1 VKLRYGDPE
10 EAGMSGERV
19 LRLAQLAKN
28 WVDQG
33 MTPALVVLVARTG
46 VIVLHE
52 AFGKLTPE
60 PDSPPLPRDAIYP
73 IASISKL
80 FTATAVMILVDDG
93 VLGLNRPIQEYIP
106 EFVGEGK
113 DAVMVHHLLTH
124 TSGLRD
130 EDVEAF
136 VRRKLAS
143 GEITSPPDANHPG
156 LSVFPS
162 LQYFSQTHDAPL
174 SYRTGSEM
182 AYGFFYGYLLLA
194 EIVARVSG
202 SSLAEIV
209 QTRILGPLGLDDTC
223 YGVKDDRRPRQVRRG
238 PDAPPFGGIIDD
250 PTLAPFV
257 AGPVGLFSTARD
269 LAVFGQMTLNRGRYG
284 ETRIV
289 SAASVA
295 EMTRNQ
301 IPGVPGYYRGEVFPE
316 SSWGLGWD
324 VHGAKRS
331 LREGSLFSP
340 SAVKMGGAGGTNFWV
355 DPEYEL
361 VGAYLSVQAHPGSKE
376 SSPWWRAD
384 AFVDAATAAIEDTR

>member
-10 EAGMSGERV
+10 EVGMSGERV
-19 LRLAQLAKN
+19 RRLAQLAKS

-33 MTPALVVLVARTG
+33 MTPALVVLVARKG
-46 VIVLHE
+46 VIALHE

-60 PDSPPLPRDAIYP
+60 PDSPPLPRDAIFP
-73 IASISKL
+73 ISSIGKL

-93 VLGLNRPIQEYIP
+93 LLGLNRPIQEYVP

-113 DAVMVHHLLTH
+113 EAVMVHHLLTH

-130 EDVEAF
+130 EDLEAL

-143 GEITSPPDANHPG
+143 GEIHPPPDANHPG
-156 LSVFPS
+156 LSVFPTV
-162 LQYFSQTHDAPL
+162 QYFSQTHDAPL
-174 SYRTGSEM
+174 SYRPGAEMSYGS
-182 AYGFFYGYLLLA
+182 YGYLLLA

-202 SSLAEIV
+202 CSLAEMV
-209 QTRILGPLGLDDTC
+209 QARILSPLGLDDTC
-223 YGVKDDRRPRQVRRG
+223 YGVPDDRRSRQVRRR
-238 PDAPPFGGIIDD
+238 PDAPYGLIIDD
-250 PTLAPFV
+250 HTLAPFLT
-257 AGPVGLFSTARD
+257 GPGGLFSTARD
-269 LAVFGQMTLNRGRYG
+269 LAAFGQMILNRGRYG

-295 EMTRNQ
+295 EMIRNQ

-316 SSWGLGWD
+316 ASWGLGWD

-340 SAVKMGGAGGTNFWV
+340 SAVKMGGGGGTNFWV

-384 AFVDAATAAIEDTR
+384 SFVDAATAAIEE